1 MVCTCCLPAYFFLH
15 FACIVLVVYI
25 TTRLLVREK
34 SSLLWKVSVWFF
46 NGIFFLV
53 FTSFL
58 VLGSSEDLRAYVFS
72 RVFFYIANLENIDPV
87 RLHLL
92 KGLSGRVLEIGP
104 GPGTNFRYIVNNTAI
119 TEWVGVEPNTYFQE
133 KQMELIQELKPI
145 FKTSTVWKKG
155 ESKDLDIDTGSFDY
169 VIGTH
174 VLCSVDDVAEVLKQV
189 KRALKPTG
197 QYIFYEHV
205 LTDSDETI
213 RLYQQFFAPFFYYLG
228 NNCKF
233 KELWKDIDYHLSQE
247 MDLQLTHLQA
257 DVVIPILR
265 PHIIGSATKF
275 AFRTEA

>member
-104 GPGTNFRYIVNNTAI
+104 GPGTNFTLRSMDGLALANAWRADSANNRP
-119 TEWVGVEPNTYFQE
+119 GVF
-133 KQMELIQELKPI
+133 
-145 FKTSTVWKKG
+145 V
-155 ESKDLDIDTGSFDY
+155 
-169 VIGTH
+169 
-174 VLCSVDDVAEVLKQV
+174 
-189 KRALKPTG
+189 
-197 QYIFYEHV
+197 
-205 LTDSDETI
+205 
-213 RLYQQFFAPFFYYLG
+213 
-228 NNCKF
+228 
-233 KELWKDIDYHLSQE
+233 
-247 MDLQLTHLQA
+247 
-257 DVVIPILR
+257 
-265 PHIIGSATKF
+265 SARVRF
-275 AFRTEA
+275 CRW